1 MNKTSYFTLWGGLFI
16 LCAGL
21 GFIPAPTGFLKFLM
35 TSLSIAFFVPP
46 ACLLYRAIPEKDV
59 QTVRLIRNLSI
70 AALSLTL
77 LLLIANF
84 LCLMAPEAVGNFL
97 YVLLVIVSCPMIC
110 SQYWVLS
117 IFLWATLM
125 MVSLNLL
132 KKPR

>member
-21 GFIPAPTGFLKFLM
+21 GFIPAPTGFLTCLM
-35 TSLSIAFFVPP
+35 TSLSIVFFVPP